1 MWNLYFPTKQ
11 AASHLY
17 ARPLKSAPD
26 LGADMLDVV
35 FLGTG
40 LVFFATG
47 NMEDKE
53 MRFGIALMAG
63 R

>member
-1 MWNLYFPTKQ
+1 
-11 AASHLY
+11 
-17 ARPLKSAPD
+17 
-26 LGADMLDVV
+26 MLDVV
-35 FLGTG
+35 ILGTG
-40 LVFFATG
+40 LVFFATAIG